1 MYSEIKL
8 KEFEW
13 YLRDFFFRY
22 KDNNKNTDVLNNFKR
37 DEIHSSLRKYLR
49 YKNSDMEEISNL
61 LEIVLI
67 KLQKDKVL
75 TIDNKNIKI
84 DSKLVRK
91 QCSKCFYINYLLLN
105 EIIQC
110 SRCDSLSLHEFP
122 KRNNN
127 EVNT

>member
-13 YLRDFFFRY
+13 YLRDFLFRSIN
-22 KDNNKNTDVLNNFKR
+22 NNKNTDLLINFKR
-37 DEIHSSLRKYLR
+37 DDVSSSLRKYLR
-49 YKNSDMEEISNL
+49 YKNSDIKEVSNL

-84 DSKLVRK
+84 DAKLTRT
-91 QCSKCFYINYLLLN
+91 QCSK
-105 EIIQC
+105 
-110 SRCDSLSLHEFP
+110 
-122 KRNNN
+122 
-127 EVNT
+127 